1 MDKSYVQKNK
11 PMNYSNFIAALDI
24 GSSKITLTL
33 ATRTTTGEINILDSE
48 TATSNAVRH
57 GRIINENAV
66 AKEIQSLI
74 LKVQQ
79 RQATIIKKVYVTTGG
94 SILTSVTNTVTK
106 ELGEGSI
113 VTSATID
120 HLVDANLSLEI
131 NNDEEILDIK
141 PLSYKID
148 GETVDTIEGQG
159 CHNVEVNYLIVKG
172 KKDSIEKIKNT
183 LKTAEVQMAEMF
195 LSPVA
200 IAETTL
206 TAKEKSLGT
215 AAVEI
220 GKSSTKIAIY
230 QGDRLRFITTIP
242 LGGQLITSDLS
253 ACLDITNETAEL
265 LTKDQNFGA
274 VCANLVEDADIM
286 LRTTSSI
293 KKSYPSRKI
302 VEIIEARI
310 EEILLNIMHQFER
323 SGFMYLLSGGIVI
336 SGGVSEVKN
345 LTQFVKMK
353 TNINARIADIKPFF
367 SANSTTKIPTAKNAE
382 TCGMLIM
389 GDTICK
395 KEEKEDK
402 KKVKVEKAP
411 EKRERT
417 KGFFGK
423 LPSLWD
429 MLDEKDETIED

>member
-1 MDKSYVQKNK
+1 
-11 PMNYSNFIAALDI
+11 MNYSNFIAALDI

-48 TATSNAVRH
+48 TAQSNAIKH
-57 GRIINENAV
+57 GRIINEHAV

-94 SILTSVTNTVTK
+94 SMLSSITNTVTK

-113 VTSATID
+113 VTSSTID
-120 HLVDANLSLEI
+120 NLVDSNLSVEI
-131 NNDEEILDIK
+131 AEDEEILEIK

-148 GETVDTIEGQG
+148 GETVASIEGQA
-159 CHNVEVNYLIVKG
+159 CHNVEVNYLIIKG
-172 KKDSIEKIKNT
+172 KKDSLEKIKNT
-183 LKTAEVQMAEMF
+183 LKTAEVQMADMF
-195 LSPVA
+195 LSPIA

-206 TAKEKSLGT
+206 TAKEKTLGT

-230 QGDRLRFITTIP
+230 QGDKLRFLTTLP

-253 ACLDITNETAEL
+253 TCLDITSDTAEL

-286 LRTTSSI
+286 LRTTSGI
-293 KKSYPSRKI
+293 KKSYPSRMI
-302 VEIIEARI
+302 VEVIEARI
-310 EEILLNIMHQFER
+310 EEILMNIMHQFER

-353 TNINARIADIKPFF
+353 TNINARVADIKPFF

-382 TCGMLIM
+382 TCGMLIL

-395 KEEKEDK
+395 KEEKEEK
-402 KKVKVEKAP
+402 KTVKVEKEPAKKK
-411 EKRERT
+411 EKRNIF
-417 KGFFGK
+417 KG

-429 MLDEKDETIED
+429 MLDEKDEDIED